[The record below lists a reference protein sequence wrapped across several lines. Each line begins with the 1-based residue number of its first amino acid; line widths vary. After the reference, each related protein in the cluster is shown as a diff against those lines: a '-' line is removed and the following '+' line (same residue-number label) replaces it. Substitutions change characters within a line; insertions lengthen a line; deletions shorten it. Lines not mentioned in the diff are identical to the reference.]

1 MEKIMWKVNW
11 ESHMTDVI
19 KLTGENVD
27 ILHDTTMMWGYLHG
41 IIELSDKIVS
51 FL

>member
-1 MEKIMWKVNW
+1 MWKVNW
-11 ESHMTDVI
+11 ESHMPDVI

-27 ILHDTTMMWGYLHG
+27 ILHDTTMMYMWGYLHG